1 MKAYGQWTSARAR
14 AMALNFPNQSR
25 WYDATLRAVRF
36 WGYDSAVEA
45 TFFVEE
51 DALKLIQPNMRPD
64 EAGLLNA
71 FDSNRERIYAVAAS
85 VYARGKR
92 GSYNLMSSDF

>member
-1 MKAYGQWTSARAR
+1 MP
-14 AMALNFPNQSR
+14 LNFPNPSR

-36 WGYDSAVEA
+36 WGHDSAMEA
-45 TFFVEE
+45 AFFVEE
-51 DALKLIQPNMRPD
+51 GALKLIQPNMRLD

-71 FDSNRERIYAVAAS
+71 FDSNRDRIHAVAAR
-85 VYARGKR
+85 VYARGQR